1 MAPAAFEP
9 AIPASARPYNHAL
22 DRAAPVVSIL
32 YISLEFRCI
41 LFQLTHE
48 VDWVRGERG
57 TRHILFGKLFYTIK
71 KNASEIILTLHFR
84 ALLCLVCS
92 AGLI

>member
-9 AIPASARPYNHAL
+9 AIPTSERPYNHVL

-41 LFQLTHE
+41 LFQLMHE
-48 VDWVRGERG
+48 VNGKKRD
-57 TRHILFGKLFYTIK
+57 TQHILFGKLFYTIK

-84 ALLCLVCS
+84 DFLCLVCS
-92 AGLI
+92 VGLM